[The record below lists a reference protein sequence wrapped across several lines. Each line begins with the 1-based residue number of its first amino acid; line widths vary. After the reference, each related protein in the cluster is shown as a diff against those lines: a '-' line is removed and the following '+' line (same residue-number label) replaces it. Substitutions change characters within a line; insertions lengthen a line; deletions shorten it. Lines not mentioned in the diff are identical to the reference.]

1 MLVLGIETSCDET
14 AVALYEG
21 EEAVLLAEAVHSQAP
36 QHDSYGGVVPELAS
50 REHVRRLAP
59 LINQVL
65 EEARTPLPCV
75 EGIAYTA
82 GPGLVGSLLVGASF
96 ASALARS
103 AGVPALG
110 VHHMEAHLLAAQ
122 LGENPVPEFPFL
134 CLLVS
139 GGHSLLVMV
148 DAPGRYRPLGETIDD
163 AAGEAI
169 DKTAKLLGLPYPGGP
184 SLEILAGKG
193 DEEAFSLP
201 RPLLGRK
208 GFDFSFSGLKTAVRR
223 LMLKLAPAEGE
234 LTDQV
239 RADIAASFQAAV
251 FDCLAGQTLKAARSL
266 SAKRLV
272 VAGGV
277 AANGRLRR
285 RFAAAAGDLEI
296 FFPPCRYC
304 TDNAAMIALTGSLR
318 LSAGE
323 RSEGDFFV
331 HPRWP
336 LGDLTPFSAR

>member
-14 AVALYEG
+14 AAALYEG
-21 EEAVLLAEAVHSQAP
+21 EAGVLLAEAVHSQAR

-59 LINQVL
+59 LVNQVL
-65 EEARTPLPCV
+65 QEARTPMPCV

-96 ASALARS
+96 ASALAQS
-103 AGVPALG
+103 AGVPAIG

-122 LGENPVPEFPFL
+122 LGENPVSEFPFL

-148 DAPGRYRPLGETIDD
+148 EAPGSYTPLGETIDD

-184 SLEILAGKG
+184 ALELLARQG
-193 DEEAFSLP
+193 DEEAFRLP
-201 RPLLGRK
+201 RPLLGRE
-208 GFDFSFSGLKTAVRR
+208 GFDFSFSGLKTAVLR
-223 LMLKLAPAEGE
+223 LILGLVPEEGQPA
-234 LTDQV
+234 DRV

-251 FDCLAGQTLKAARSL
+251 FDCLVGQALKAARSL
-266 SAKRLV
+266 SAGRLV

-277 AANGRLRR
+277 AANERLRQR
-285 RFAAAAGDLEI
+285 FFAAAADLDI
-296 FFPPCRYC
+296 FFPPSRYC

-318 LSAGE
+318 LRAGE
-323 RSEGDFFV
+323 RSDGDFSV
-331 HPRWP
+331 RPRWP
-336 LGDLTPFSAR
+336 LRDLLPLPAR

>member
-14 AVALYEG
+14 AAALYEG
-21 EEAVLLAEAVHSQAP
+21 GAGVLLAEAVHSQAP
-36 QHDSYGGVVPELAS
+36 QHDRYGGVVPELAS
-50 REHVRRLAP
+50 REHVRYLAP

-96 ASALARS
+96 ASALAQS
-103 AGVPALG
+103 AGVPAIG
-110 VHHMEAHLLAAQ
+110 IHHMEAHLLAAQ
-122 LGENPVPEFPFL
+122 LGENPVSEFPYL

-139 GGHSLLVMV
+139 GGHSLLVRV
-148 DAPGRYRPLGETIDD
+148 EAPGCYHPLGETIDD

-184 SLEILAGKG
+184 ALELLAREG
-193 DEEAFSLP
+193 DEGAFDLP
-201 RPLLGRK
+201 RPLLGRD
-208 GFDFSFSGLKTAVRR
+208 GFDFSFSGLKTAVLR
-223 LMLKLAPAEGE
+223 LIAGLASEGGE
-234 LTDQV
+234 LSDKV
-239 RADIAASFQAAV
+239 RADLAASFQAAV
-251 FDCLAGQTLKAARSL
+251 FDCLAGQALKAARSL
-266 SAKRLV
+266 SAERLV

-277 AANGRLRR
+277 AANERLRQ
-285 RFAAAAGDLEI
+285 RFFAAAGDLEI
-296 FFPPCRYC
+296 FFPPARYC

-318 LSAGE
+318 LGAGE
-323 RSEGDFFV
+323 RSDGDFSV

-336 LGDLTPFSAR
+336 LEDLAPLPAR